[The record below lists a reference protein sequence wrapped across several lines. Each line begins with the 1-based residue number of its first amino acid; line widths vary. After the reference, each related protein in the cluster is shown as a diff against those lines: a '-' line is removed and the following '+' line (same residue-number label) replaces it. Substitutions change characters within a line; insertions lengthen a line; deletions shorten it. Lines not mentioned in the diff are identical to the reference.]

1 MNNKGV
7 GAVFCLI
14 ASILMAARYVTAA
27 IFMSGLSTWSN
38 EMFSRSLEYIGP
50 ALPIAAIAALIA
62 GVVFLG
68 VGVFQ
73 DVKGADKK

>member
-27 IFMSGLSTWSN
+27 IFMSGISTWSS
-38 EMFSRSLEYIGP
+38 EMFQTSLDYIGP
-50 ALPIAAIAALIA
+50 ALPIAAIAALIV
-62 GVVFLG
+62 GVVFLA
-68 VGVFQ
+68 VGIFQ
-73 DVKGADKK
+73 DKKGS

>member
-1 MNNKGV
+1 MNNKGI

-27 IFMSGLSTWSN
+27 IFMSGVASWDSEL
-38 EMFSRSLEYIGP
+38 FRSGLNYIGP
-50 ALPIAAIAALIA
+50 ALPIAAIAALIV

-68 VGVFQ
+68 IGIFQ
-73 DVKGADKK
+73 DKKGS

>member
-14 ASILMAARYVTAA
+14 AAILMAARYVTAA
-27 IFMSGLSTWSN
+27 LFMSSISTWSSD
-38 EMFSRSLEYIGP
+38 MFRASLEYIGP
-50 ALPIAAIAALIA
+50 ALPIAAIAALIV

-68 VGVFQ
+68 VGIF
-73 DVKGADKK
+73 KDKKGS